1 MWYNKD
7 CTEDNVHKHET
18 FFLYGG
24 RMLNIET
31 LIGLPE
37 NKSRP
42 VCFNCGSKLYPGDTI
57 YIIDRENYC
66 EECVEVSE
74 FEAVLD

>member
-1 MWYNKD
+1 
-7 CTEDNVHKHET
+7 
-18 FFLYGG
+18 
-24 RMLNIET
+24 MLNIET
-31 LIGLPE
+31 LINLPE

-66 EECVEVSE
+66 EDCVEVSE
-74 FEAVLD
+74 FESVLD

>member
-1 MWYNKD
+1 
-7 CTEDNVHKHET
+7 
-18 FFLYGG
+18 
-24 RMLNIET
+24 MLKIES
-31 LIGLPE
+31 LINFPE
-37 NKSRP
+37 IKQSP
-42 VCFNCGSKLYPGDTI
+42 VCFNCGSKLYPGDTV